1 MAEEEKIQT
10 GVEKTE
16 DLIERINKSFNFAK
30 PALKRVHKVLNG
42 DTFIISE
49 DFVVKLIG
57 VKAPLVY
64 LDDGKSEYFGR
75 KSLSFTN
82 RLIQGKRIKLKFDK
96 NKIDEDGNI
105 LAYVYLP
112 DSKFL
117 NAEIIRQG
125 FGKLDDSFDFIYLSQ
140 FAEYEKNAKDKNIGM
155 WKTPETP
162 QPKKKASP
170 PPNKKHL
177 LKSQFNLLKY
187 VGSRENKLLHYWYC
201 AESENIS
208 KADFVIFKT
217 KADAVKEG
225 FTPCST
231 CNPK

>member
-1 MAEEEKIQT
+1 MDEEKTHTDVQN
-10 GVEKTE
+10 KE
-16 DLIERINKSFNFAK
+16 DLIERINKTFNFVK

-57 VKAPLVY
+57 VRTSLVH

-82 RLIQGKRIKLKFDK
+82 RLIQGKRVKLKFDK
-96 NKIDEDGNI
+96 NKIDDEGNI

-117 NAEIIRQG
+117 NAEIIKQG
-125 FGKLDDSFDFIYLSQ
+125 FGKLDETFDFIYLSQ
-140 FAEYEKNAKDKNIGM
+140 FAEYEKKAKEKNIGL
-155 WKTPETP
+155 WKTSDAP
-162 QPKKKASP
+162 QPKKKTGP
-170 PPNKKHL
+170 PPNKKQL
-177 LKSQFNLLKY
+177 LRSQFNLLKY
-187 VGSRENKLLHYWYC
+187 VGSKKDKKLHYWYC
-201 AESENIS
+201 SESEKIS
-208 KADFVIFKT
+208 KDDFVIFKT
-217 KADAVKEG
+217 KNDAVNDG
-225 FTPCST
+225 FTPCSI